1 MAVTSR
7 RWLVSG
13 RVQGVGFR
21 AFCIRA
27 ANALGVKGWVQN
39 LTDGRVEVV
48 ATGRPDE
55 LTRLADAL
63 RQGPSFA
70 RVDHIEES
78 TVDDPVDC
86 GPVFDV
92 RFGP

>member
-1 MAVTSR
+1 MEGR

-21 AFCIRA
+21 AFCVRA
-27 ANALGVKGWVQN
+27 ANSLGVEGWVRN

-48 ATGRPDE
+48 ATGRPDD
-55 LTRLADAL
+55 LGRLAEAL
-63 RQGPSFA
+63 GRGPGYA
-70 RVDHIEES
+70 RVDHVEES
-78 TVDDPVDC
+78 TLDDSTDC
-86 GPVFDV
+86 GPGFDV